1 MSNTAP
7 EKAGCSVRRRE
18 IRFLAR
24 ATDGEH
30 PMDTRRLAFD
40 VPVDGVA
47 ERDITLTS
55 VVMIVV
61 GGEYTMPIHRKP
73 FDATTGVGDNL
84 WRTVVD

>member
-18 IRFLAR
+18 IRFLPR

-30 PMDTRRLAFD
+30 PMDTRRLIFD
-40 VPVDGVA
+40 VPVDGIA
-47 ERDITLTS
+47 ERDITRTS

-61 GGEYTMPIHRKP
+61 GGEYTISFHRMP
-73 FDATTGVGDNL
+73 FDATTGVGVNI